1 MYRSRRL
8 GRQLVDET
16 TLRRTIR
23 GIRVPLT
30 INLLRPDDLLT
41 LTIELQNLRL
51 DLSRP
56 RRPRLV
62 LEQPSLPALLIVN
75 FQPQSIAETA
85 YFEVSKKIKQNPL
98 PLNPNPPNPSPLP
111 TGDDPLQPPGSVPS
125 RMSDS
130 SRLVFRV
137 PPSRLPIPFNTEPL
151 LDWSGLQLL
160 VSAAAA
166 IPEDK
171 TAHPGIPIAAPQPLE
186 TALEVPYRLILSP
199 NPNVAWLHSTEPV
212 THAGRTELWHTRLAS
227 VRSPRQKPREASPKH
242 TVPLRAI
249 WSPDFVEHGPLPG
262 HELDKVPFLSS
273 MSARDRAQIVILT
286 SGFDGY
292 FMLDPNTGQEVPF
305 VPAPVHAARL
315 FLSALGAWLNS
326 KGDWTPL
333 PYFNLI
339 EHFRPVPL
347 RGSVKAASATRAKVV
362 RDAVIPKVKIP
373 LPVFPIDHEQ
383 LDLSEWIHQA
393 TAGRDQYVRIV
404 YEGYLYP
411 FGHRASLVKVTE
423 RKVLGSDTAPG
434 GSPVAY
440 LRQRMYI
447 IVREHEKTYTT
458 NSFTHSGR
466 EMPLHNSITINTK
479 VTPDIDYPAWL
490 PSTNS
495 SFWINVG
502 GEGFRF
508 HLTGEDLAGADCD
521 FLATMIF
528 VGIGEKRVDAVQT
541 VYAGSGDQRRCNV
554 RGQKIAYADPKAGD
568 TILKTQA
575 LFFNTELLNPPKPQP
590 PFPVAPFVPCLD
602 QAGVSIPALSEL
614 LGNSPVTM
622 IELYQPY
629 LLHDLDSN
637 AGVFADL
644 VDPPPPVR
652 FAANQAGGLGRPNFG
667 LTALS
672 ARKGLVGGPADDA
685 AAGLIDPAAF
695 FNDVDARLFGTI
707 PIQQLIP
714 VDTITKKANAAQNAI
729 EIHTNLLPNRRH
741 PKRIITK
748 IHWQPQLQDYSQSPI
763 TIAFNSDGDQSSL
776 TLDAKLV
783 TKLNGT
789 PPVSNVH
796 GALTSF
802 RIELFGVIGVKI
814 SSITFNSHNGSKTI
828 VKAALP
834 AKNPIVFEG
843 PLSFLQTLADILPPG
858 IFGGAGPSIDLGP
871 TALRVAYTL
880 GLPPLSIGVFSLQGI
895 SVLTA
900 LDLPYL
906 DGKPGFEFGFA
917 RRSAPFLLTV
927 ECLGG
932 GGFVHLLLN
941 ADGIQMVEGALEFG
955 GEFSLDLGVA
965 SGAVH
970 IMAGIYFQLK
980 GSSSDLAGFVDI
992 GGEVS
997 VLGIISISIDLNLS
1011 LAWIH
1016 TSQGDKIQG
1025 RATLTISV
1033 HIVFFS
1039 ISVQLSVERSFGSGS
1054 GDPRVDQMISPR
1066 DWALYASAFA

>member
-1 MYRSRRL
+1 M
-8 GRQLVDET
+8 
-16 TLRRTIR
+16 
-23 GIRVPLT
+23 PL
-30 INLLRPDDLLT
+30 IVNLLRPDDLIT
-41 LTIELQNLRL
+41 LSIELQNLRL
-51 DLSRP
+51 ELSRP

-62 LEQPSLPALLIVN
+62 LDQTSLPAFLIVN
-75 FQPQSIAETA
+75 FQPQSIAEKA

-98 PLNPNPPNPSPLP
+98 PPNSSGPSPTPLP
-111 TGDDPLQPPGSVPS
+111 SADDPVDAPGKVPS

-137 PPSRLPIPFNTEPL
+137 PPSRLPLPFHTASL
-151 LDWSGLQLL
+151 LDWSGMQLL
-160 VSAAAA
+160 VSAAADV
-166 IPEDK
+166 PDDDNP
-171 TAHPGIPIAAPQPLE
+171 HPGISIAPPQPLE
-186 TALEVPYRLILSP
+186 TAIELPYRLILSP
-199 NPNVAWLHSTEPV
+199 NSDAAWLHSTDPV
-212 THAGRTELWHTRLAS
+212 THSGRTELWHTRLAS
-227 VRSPRQKPREASPKH
+227 LLSPGLKPQEASPKH

-249 WSPDFVEHGPLPG
+249 WSPDFVENAPLPD
-262 HELDKVPFLSS
+262 HALDKVPFLSS

-292 FMLDPNTGQEVPF
+292 LVLDPKTNNEVPY

-326 KGDWTPL
+326 RGDWTSL
-333 PYFNLI
+333 PFFNLV
-339 EHFRPVPL
+339 RPL
-347 RGSVKAASATRAKVV
+347 SSRNRSRAAVRIRAK
-362 RDAVIPKVKIP
+362 AVGEAVLSKINVPISKV
-373 LPVFPIDHEQ
+373 PVDTEQ
-383 LDLSEWIHQA
+383 LDLSEWIHQT

-440 LRQRMYI
+440 LRQRMYV
-447 IVREHEKTYTT
+447 IVREHEKAYAKDIYTYA
-458 NSFTHSGR
+458 GR
-466 EMPLHNSITINTK
+466 EMPLHNSVTINTK

-502 GEGFRF
+502 LQPFPF
-508 HLTGEDLAGADCD
+508 HLTGQDLAGANCD
-521 FLATMIF
+521 FLAAMIF
-528 VGIGEKRVDAVQT
+528 VGAGEKRVDAVQSA
-541 VYAGSGDQRRCNV
+541 YADSGDQRRCGV
-554 RGQKIAYADPKAGD
+554 RGQKIAYAEPKAGD
-568 TILKTQA
+568 TTLKTQY
-575 LFFNTELLNPPKPQP
+575 LFFDTQLLNPPKPKP
-590 PFPVAPFVPCLD
+590 PFPVAPFIPCLD
-602 QAGVSIPALSEL
+602 HADVSIPALSEL
-614 LGNSPVTM
+614 LGNSPATK

-629 LLHDLDSN
+629 LKNDLDAN
-637 AGVFADL
+637 AGVFAEL
-644 VDPPPPVR
+644 VDPPPAVQ
-652 FAANQAGGLGRPNFG
+652 FAANQAGGFGRPNFG

-672 ARKGLVGGPADDA
+672 ARKGLVGGSADDA

-695 FNDVDARLFGTI
+695 FDDSEARLFGTI

-714 VDTITKKANAAQNAI
+714 VDAITKKADAAQNAV
-729 EIHTNLLPNRRH
+729 EIRTNLLPNQRH
-741 PKRIITK
+741 PKRIVTK
-748 IHWQPQLQDYSQSPI
+748 IHWHPQLQDYSQSPV
-763 TIAFNSDGDQSSL
+763 TIAFNSDGDQSAL

-814 SSITFNSHNGSKTI
+814 SSITFDSRNGSKTV
-828 VKAALP
+828 VKATLP

-858 IFGGAGPSIDLGP
+858 IFGGVGPAIDLGP
-871 TALRVAYTL
+871 TDLRVAYTL

-895 SVLTA
+895 SVMTA
-900 LDLPYL
+900 LDLPYI

-932 GGFVHLLLN
+932 GGFFHLLLN
-941 ADGIQMVEGALEFG
+941 ANGIQMVEGALEFG

-980 GSSSDLAGFVDI
+980 GTSSDLAGFLDI

-997 VLGIISISIDLNLS
+997 VLGVISISIDLNLS

-1016 TSQGDKIQG
+1016 TPQGDKIQG

-1033 HIVFFS
+1033 QVIFFS

-1054 GDPRVDQMISPR
+1054 GDPKVDQLITPR
-1066 DWALYASAFA
+1066 DWALYASAFS

>member
-1 MYRSRRL
+1 
-8 GRQLVDET
+8 
-16 TLRRTIR
+16 
-23 GIRVPLT
+23 VPLT
-30 INLLRPDDLLT
+30 INLLRPDDLVSLS
-41 LTIELQNLRL
+41 IELHNLRL

-62 LEQPSLPALLIVN
+62 LEQPSVPAFLIVS
-75 FQPQSIAETA
+75 FQPQHICEKA
-85 YFEVSKKIKQNPL
+85 YFEVSKKVKQNPL
-98 PLNPNPPNPSPLP
+98 PPNPASPKPDPLP
-111 TGDDPLQPPGSVPS
+111 NSDDPLDLPGNVPS

-137 PPSRLPIPFNTEPL
+137 PPRRLPIPFNTESL
-151 LDWSGLQLL
+151 LDWSDLELL

-166 IPEDK
+166 IPDDNSP
-171 TAHPGIPIAAPQPLE
+171 HPGIPISPPQPLE
-186 TALEVPYRLILSP
+186 TAIELPYRLILSP
-199 NPNVAWLHSTEPV
+199 TQDVGWLHSTQPV
-212 THAGRTELWHTRLAS
+212 KHLGRTELWHTRLAGLLPS
-227 VRSPRQKPREASPKH
+227 GQKPTEASAKH

-249 WSPDFVEHGPLPG
+249 WSPDFIEHGPLPG

-273 MSARDRAQIVILT
+273 LSARDRVQIVILT

-292 FMLDPNTGQEVPF
+292 VMLDPNTGQEVPF

-326 KGDWTPL
+326 RGDWTPL
-333 PYFNLI
+333 PFFNLI
-339 EHFRPVPL
+339 EPFRPVPP
-347 RGSVKAASATRAKVV
+347 RGRMRAAVAVRAKVS
-362 RDAVIPKVKIP
+362 RDGAIRKAGVH
-373 LPVFPIDHEQ
+373 PVFPLDHEQ

-393 TAGRDQYVRIV
+393 TAGRDQYVRVV

-411 FGHRASLVKVTE
+411 FSHRASLVKVTE
-423 RKVLGSDTAPG
+423 RKVLGSDTAPNG
-434 GSPVAY
+434 NPVAY

-447 IVREHEKTYTT
+447 IVREHQKAYAPDKY
-458 NSFTHSGR
+458 SYKGR
-466 EMPLHNSITINTK
+466 EMPLRNSVTINTK

-502 GEGFRF
+502 GKGFQF
-508 HLTGEDLAGADCD
+508 HLTGEDLAGANCD
-521 FLATMIF
+521 FLGAMIF

-541 VYAGSGDQRRCNV
+541 AYAASGDQRRCNV
-554 RGQKIAYADPKAGD
+554 RGQKIAYADPRAGD

-575 LFFNTELLNPPKPQP
+575 LFFSTELLNPPKPQP
-590 PFPVAPFVPCLD
+590 PFPVAPFLPCLD

-614 LGNSPVTM
+614 LGNSPMTM
-622 IELYQPY
+622 IELYQQY
-629 LLHDLDSN
+629 LDHDFDSN

-644 VDPPPPVR
+644 VDPPPPVQ
-652 FAANQAGGLGRPNFG
+652 FAANQAGGLGRPNFR

-672 ARKGLVGGPADDA
+672 ARKGLVGGPAEDA

-695 FNDVDARLFGTI
+695 FDDVDAKLFGTI

-714 VDTITKKANAAQNAI
+714 VDSITKKANAAQNAI
-729 EIHTNLLPNRRH
+729 EIRTSLLPNHRH
-741 PKRIITK
+741 PRRIVTR
-748 IHWQPQLQDYSQSPI
+748 IHWQPQLQDYSQPPL

-776 TLDAKLV
+776 ILNAKLV

-789 PPVSNVH
+789 PPISNVH

-802 RIELFGVIGVKI
+802 RVELFGVIGVKI
-814 SSITFNSHNGSKTI
+814 SSITFDSHNGSKTI

-834 AKNPIVFEG
+834 AKNPIVFDG

-858 IFGGAGPSIDLGP
+858 IFGGVGPSIDLGP
-871 TALRVAYTL
+871 VALRVAYTL

-895 SVLTA
+895 LVMTA
-900 LDLPYL
+900 LDLPYI

-917 RRSAPFLLTV
+917 RRDAPFLLTV

-955 GEFSLDLGVA
+955 GEFSIDLGVA

-980 GSSSDLAGFVDI
+980 GTSSDLAGFVDI

-1016 TSQGDKIQG
+1016 TPQGDKIQG

-1054 GDPRVDQMISPR
+1054 GDPKVDQLISPR